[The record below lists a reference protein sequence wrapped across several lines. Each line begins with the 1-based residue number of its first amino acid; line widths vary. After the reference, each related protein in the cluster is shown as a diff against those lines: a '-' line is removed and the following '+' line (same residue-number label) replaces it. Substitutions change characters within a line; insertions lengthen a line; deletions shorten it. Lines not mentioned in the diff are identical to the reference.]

1 MEINTNYYLLVEH
14 RNAMA
19 SCSRLWIPITLSL
32 LMVLLPQN
40 PYVSNGGQNE
50 IEIIADQEIDFSPP
64 SLNISSQYYPE
75 TFVDDASFFN
85 SVRAESITAGN
96 QNSCVV
102 YDDQSMSCTGYNYYG
117 VLGVGYQSPSPYYE
131 TEHVKVNFPEGV
143 KIVKAESGISSTCA
157 IDTEGILWCWGH
169 NTYGQTGSGST
180 ETYLDSPERVLIDSN
195 ETIVDVALGYQYKC
209 ALTVSQQIY
218 CWGNNNYGQ
227 LHFSSSD
234 FSEKTMPT
242 KIDIPN
248 GINPV
253 SISSKQSHT
262 CILNDNGATYCW
274 GYNNYG
280 QLGDGTTINRDKM
293 VQVLLPFSD
302 SAVSVKVGNSHSCAL
317 LASGDLKCWGY
328 NNYAQI
334 GTKSNTPALYLYP
347 TSVIDLPIEPIDF
360 DLGQSYTCALLKTQT
375 ILCWGLGNFGQLGDG
390 TASWTAA
397 APNHH
402 SVNLNYN
409 SNEFYNSVSIELGDQ
424 TTCSIFESGR
434 VGCWGYNALGNFGDG
449 TVSNRPGP
457 SLNKITIGEKSTP
470 LLFPQSETLRK
481 SPYVDGMNF
490 SVSISPPLPN
500 GFVLDSTTGAIS
512 HDGTGSLSTT
522 YHNLTFIAGNDQV
535 ILPITIVVKNSL
547 PYPGRIAS
555 YLGGISLSADNSVS
569 DITSLSSTKNHACIN
584 QKSGQM
590 LCWGDGLNGKLGTAS
605 ASDESTPVPTSSSN
619 AYNEIK
625 DTYSVVTATSH
636 TCSLTNS
643 GKVYCWGEGDD
654 SRLGQGSTTDSNAP
668 IKVLFPE
675 HRAVEMIATHDA
687 HNCAIVDDGN
697 VYCWGKNTD
706 GQIGEGNQSTWFG
719 NPTKVTGLGDS
730 MASAISVGDGFSC
743 AVLDNGSTYCWGKN
757 NLGQLGDGTNTDS
770 TQPGMPT
777 MMPWS
782 NSAVTISSGKSHS
795 CAILVN
801 GQVACWGWNS
811 YGQLGDNTLVDR
823 STPVI
828 AQLPSSKD
836 AVMIDVGA
844 SHTCAVM
851 NDGSMYCWGLNANG
865 QLADGTTAFKKVPTQ
880 SQLPLGKSAVI
891 VSAGESHTCVLTN
904 DSAVYCVGSNSEG
917 QLGDSTTIDRT
928 SLVEVAWNQNNSIS
942 TAYYSSGYSIDQQ
955 LLVSGWGDF
964 NFSSSQL
971 PTGFTLDNQ
980 LGIIEYDGAQTL
992 GQNIISVSVTNGIS
1006 SKSVSFTVEVF
1017 EFDNREG
1024 QINSFAYTA
1033 GFGSTS
1039 TNENALSINA
1049 GYLYGCLQTP
1059 DFRMK
1064 CWGYNAHGQIGRGN
1078 VATGT
1083 SPEYVSNTNMKSTKS
1098 MDVEA
1103 YNSCSI
1109 DNENQLWCWGYNNLG
1124 QIGDGTVTSRSIPT
1138 RVSGF
1143 SEGILQV
1150 STGSSHTCALTVQRD
1165 AYCWGENSYGQS
1177 SSSSAT
1183 TQSLPNLINGLGSSM
1198 PKMVSAGKDM
1208 SCVLLENGTIGCFGR
1223 ADLGQMGDGSTTQ
1236 THNDIRWPILPLG
1249 RTAISL
1255 DLGAQHA
1262 CAILDDFSLYCWGG
1276 NNYGQVGNG
1285 STTDVSIPTRILDSS
1300 YQVVGVTAGSVDGAN
1315 YDATCAWL
1323 RNGSALCWGYNGQG
1337 QLGLG
1342 NNTDAHS
1349 PEWVMS
1355 HLLSPELK
1363 IVYINTGGYITCAQY
1378 DNGAVSCWGYA
1389 TSYYALGD
1397 GTQTSRNRPSTFV
1410 SPSTEYSGSQPL
1422 QTNIN
1427 FVEGYPQDKM
1437 LQIRGWNSNVSFT
1450 GSLPQGLTFNS
1461 TSNVLSYDGSIIAPG
1476 TFNLHVTDSF
1486 GNNTISIGYNIVE
1499 INQIEGRINYP
1510 WLINASASTSYSNPQ
1525 ISTISSEGGH
1535 TCMTNSLN
1543 KVSCWGLGT
1552 SGQLG
1557 SGATTYNYPKDSLNG
1572 YVYEDF
1578 NFTSVSTG
1586 ETHTCALD
1594 EEKELLCWG
1603 SNTQLR
1609 LGHTAGVAY
1618 YPHRYTGNSEVY
1630 DQPLAT
1636 ISAGGAHTC
1645 AIRMDASTWCWG
1657 LGNYGQIGDGIIYA
1671 SGTTPKQVQFENNL
1685 TAISISA
1692 GNSHTCAIMS
1702 DDSMY
1707 CWGFNDRGQL
1717 GIGNNTNQLLPTK
1730 VLLPA
1735 GRTALAISLG
1745 YTQTCAI
1752 LDDYSINCWGNNGA
1766 GQIGDG
1772 TTADRNSP
1780 SSVILSGI
1788 NDPIQIAVGFEST
1801 CALFDD
1807 GSIQCWGNNNYGQLG
1822 IGSTTQSNSPQTL
1835 NSISHLEATSI
1846 QVGTYFACALFHDGA
1861 PRCWGYGT
1869 SGQLGA
1875 GSNVNSNSPQLV
1887 KGYEEGMNEAYRFIQ
1902 GTEISIPIHVAGWDY
1917 TSSISGNLPSG
1928 IEWNNITNS
1937 LELNY
1942 LLPIGNHSASITFLA
1957 GTHSTTIIV
1966 DFEIIE
1972 RIDQWSDRISSHT
1985 HGMAIVDDMES
1996 HIPVDL
2002 DLGGS
2007 HSCYISSNNFNY
2019 CQGDNAQGQLG
2030 DNSVTTRVTPSK
2042 IKYFEQPL
2050 KSISTGALHTCGI
2063 DYDGSLYCWGQNS
2076 NGQVGIGTT
2085 TAKYTDRQ
2093 EVTVEANGLEH
2104 NRALQVSANGGH
2116 TCALFDDLEL
2126 YCWGYNNYGQLG
2138 IDSVTQQTRPQ
2149 IVNMPDNQRVT
2160 DISNGQAHTCAIVNN
2175 GSVYCW
2181 GFNGYG
2187 QLGDNTTTNSHVPVY
2202 TQLPQG
2208 RTALAI
2214 SSGSHYS
2221 CAILDNNS
2229 IYCWGYNNN
2238 GQLGVGS
2245 TISSSLP
2252 VFSDMPTGSVPVQ
2265 LSLGTDFTCAV
2276 LINGSAYC
2284 WGYNAQN
2291 QVEGPVDNVQPTY
2304 VTYPIYLN
2312 LKTNY
2317 KIVSLSSGS
2326 THACA
2331 IIENGEITCWGS
2343 TSGGRNI
2350 ILNERS
2356 NPGQLQYV
2364 ISEESSKRAYPIGWG
2379 ISSYSISN
2387 LPSGISYNES
2397 ILEISSDA
2405 SQSGIFNWNVI
2416 TLDGFNQGSIS
2427 YQGMNI
2433 DRKQGAK
2440 PAWTNSI
2447 SYVDSDSELPMVAVD
2462 ANYQHACGIKQ
2473 GGEIFCWGYNTDGQL
2488 GDGTLTRRLRPTA
2501 VRFDGETPIVKQVS
2515 TGFSNTCIVTE
2526 NNRVMCWGDGS
2537 QGQIGICSHSNDA
2550 SLFDEIRPQEVLLPW
2565 SSNATM
2571 VTTAKQFACALMD
2584 DGSVKCWGRNNY
2596 GQLGS
2601 GSTSP
2606 SYSGLPLEVK
2616 LPIGRF
2622 ALSIDSFEDHSC
2634 AVLDDGNMYCWG
2646 YKKYGN
2652 MGTGDLPT
2660 STAAHT
2666 STPVPVHLPG
2676 GKRVSLMA
2684 VGDAHSCAVMTDDT
2698 LWCWGRNYYGEI
2710 GDGAI
2715 SSNSQA
2721 RTIPSQVDVQHY
2733 SPIVALS
2740 AGYGSTCSLHDD
2752 GALNCWGR
2760 NNYGQVG
2767 DGLSNDQSSPTTIH
2781 LEGGN
2786 DATWITLGLYFAC
2799 ASASDGSAQCWGNN
2813 DAGRLGDGSTEQR
2826 SSAGRIDMDLPS
2838 TAFILTYIEGEIT
2851 QNQNYVA
2858 GWNYTFSVSPPLPLG
2873 FELDLSTGT
2882 ISSTGNS
2889 TFGVT
2894 RHNISAIAG
2903 PYTATVEV
2911 TLAVIRDTD
2920 GDGIPDSED
2929 YDDDDDGNLDSL
2941 DNCPSQAGTSLL
2953 GGYIGCP
2960 DSDGD
2965 GWADLIDPFDE
2976 DITQWKDTDGDGYGD
2991 NPIGTT
2997 PDIWILDPSQ
3007 WFDGDGDGFGDNEFG
3022 TKGDSCPTIEGYSVM
3037 DRYGCLDSD
3046 SDGWSDFGDPFP
3058 LNTSQWIDRDGDGW
3072 GDNQSEGAERIDLF
3086 PADGT
3091 QWADS
3096 DGDGHGDNKYGTE
3109 GDWFPNNPDRWADT
3123 DRDGTAD
3130 EDDAFVNDATQSA
3143 DRDGDLYGDDPL
3155 GNRADEF
3162 PDDPTEWKDTDGDG
3176 IGNNADAFP
3185 FDPTQTTDDDG
3196 DGYGDNPLGSGADLF
3211 PDNPTQWKD
3220 SDSDGLGDNLTGTDA
3235 DPYLND
3241 FDNDGYN
3248 DSIDVL
3254 PSFYSPGDLDNDGKL
3269 DENDWA
3275 PADYREWADFDGDGK
3290 GDNEDPDDDNDGYAD
3305 TDEIRQKT
3313 NPYDSGDVP
3322 VESFEIVIWG
3332 NVGLGAWDIIG
3343 MFGGIPLFAWLMFG
3357 FVTRNKRCG
3366 KYEHMLNEA
3375 LSRGELEQVALKWEY
3390 SLMLRLLGP
3399 HQGIR
3404 LERLRAELDDYFEKH
3419 ETSFE
3424 YAGEDQ
3430 TKLVEKAIPEIDQT
3444 IKPETVVATT
3454 PISVVEATPIQQQ
3467 TGSPQPVVQNSP
3479 KAPSPSTPG
3488 TVVTDGYEWL
3498 TENEQNYYRLENTNG
3513 EWIVWEG

>member
-1 MEINTNYYLLVEH
+1 
-14 RNAMA
+14 MA
-19 SCSRLWIPITLSL
+19 SCTRLWIPIILSL
-32 LMVLLPQN
+32 LMVLLSQN
-40 PYVSNGGQNE
+40 PYASYRGQNE
-50 IEIIADQEIDFSPP
+50 IEIIGDQEIDFSSS

-85 SVRAESITAGN
+85 SVRAESIAVGMY
-96 QNSCVV
+96 NSCIV
-102 YDDQSMSCTGYNYYG
+102 YDDQSMSCAGYNLYG
-117 VLGVGYQSPSPYYE
+117 ELGIGYQTPAPYYE
-131 TEHVKVNFPEGV
+131 TEHIKVNFPEGV
-143 KIVKAESGISSTCA
+143 KIAKAASGYSSNCA
-157 IDTEGILWCWGH
+157 IDTEGMLWCWGH
-169 NTYGQTGSGST
+169 NTYGQAGSGST
-180 ETYLDSPERVLIDSN
+180 ETYLDSPARALIDSN

-209 ALTVSQQIY
+209 ALTLSQQIY

-234 FSEKTMPT
+234 VSEKTVPT

-280 QLGDGTTINRDKM
+280 QLGDGTTTNRDKM

-302 SAVSVKVGNSHSCAL
+302 SAISVKVGVGHSCAL
-317 LASGDLKCWGY
+317 LTSGDLKCWGS
-328 NNYAQI
+328 NNFAQI
-334 GTKSNTPALYLYP
+334 GTKSNVPATYLYP

-360 DLGQSYTCALLKTQT
+360 DLGQYHTCALLKTQT
-375 ILCWGLGNFGQLGDG
+375 VICWGYNVQGQLGDG
-390 TASWTAA
+390 TTSWTAA

-409 SNEFYNSVSIELGDQ
+409 SNEFYNSVSIELGFL

-434 VGCWGYNALGNFGDG
+434 VGCWGHNALGNFGDG
-449 TVSNRPGP
+449 TASNRPGP
-457 SLNKITIGEKSTP
+457 SLNKITIGEESTS
-470 LLFPQSETLRK
+470 LLFPQSKSLRK

-490 SVSISPPLPN
+490 SVSISPQLPS

-512 HDGTGSLSTT
+512 HDGTGNLTTT

-535 ILPITIVVKNSL
+535 ISPITIVVKNSL

-555 YLGGISLSADNSVS
+555 YLGGVILSADNSIS
-569 DITSLSSTKNHACIN
+569 DITSLSSTKDHACIN
-584 QKSGQM
+584 QKSGKI
-590 LCWGDGLNGKLGTAS
+590 LCWGDGLNGKLGTGS
-605 ASDESTPVPTSSSN
+605 TSDESTPVPTSSSN

-654 SRLGQGSTTDSNAP
+654 SRLGQGSTADSNSP
-668 IKVLFPE
+668 VKVSFSE

-687 HNCAIVDDGN
+687 HNCAIVDDGT
-697 VYCWGKNTD
+697 VHCWGKNAD
-706 GQIGEGNQSTWFG
+706 GQIGEGSQSTWFG
-719 NPTKVTGLGDS
+719 NPTKVIGLGDS

-777 MMPWS
+777 IMPWTT
-782 NSAVTISSGKSHS
+782 SAVTISSGKSHS

-811 YGQLGDNTLVDR
+811 YGQLGDDTLVDR

-836 AVMIDVGA
+836 AVMIDVGI

-851 NDGSMYCWGLNANG
+851 DDGSMYCWGLNANG
-865 QLADGTTAFKKVPTQ
+865 QLGDGTTAFKKVPTQ
-880 SQLPLGKSAVI
+880 SQLPPGKSAVI
-891 VSAGESHTCVLTN
+891 ISAGESHTCVLAN

-917 QLGDSTTIDRT
+917 QLGDSTTIGRT

-942 TAYYSSGYSIDQQ
+942 NVYYSSGYSANHQ
-955 LLVSGWGDF
+955 LLVSGWGSF

-980 LGIIEYDGAQTL
+980 LGIIEYDGIQNL
-992 GQNIISVSVTNGIS
+992 GQNTISVSVTNGTS
-1006 SKSVSFTVEVF
+1006 SKSVSLSIGVF
-1017 EFDNREG
+1017 EFNKLEG
-1024 QINSFAYTA
+1024 RIDSFAIDA
-1033 GFGSTS
+1033 GFGSIDS
-1039 TNENALSINA
+1039 KDAISINA
-1049 GYLYGCLQTP
+1049 GYEHSCLVT
-1059 DFRMK
+1059 DEYRMK
-1064 CWGYNAHGQIGRGN
+1064 CWGINTQGEAGVGHGST
-1078 VATGT
+1078 VT
-1083 SPEYVSNTNMKSTKS
+1083 SPTYVNDNNMKSTKS
-1098 MDVEA
+1098 MDVGT
-1103 YNSCSI
+1103 YHVCSI
-1109 DNENQLWCWGYNNLG
+1109 DNESQLWCWGYNAQG
-1124 QIGDGTVTSRSIPT
+1124 QLGDGTVSLKNTPN
-1138 RVSGF
+1138 RVSELSQGV
-1143 SEGILQV
+1143 LQV
-1150 STGSSHTCALTVQRD
+1150 STSAYHTCALTIDLKV
-1165 AYCWGENSYGQS
+1165 YCWGYNNYGQS
-1177 SSSSAT
+1177 GSSVT
-1183 TQSLPNLINGLGSSM
+1183 TNQLLPNQITGLGNSR
-1198 PKMVSAGKDM
+1198 PTMVSTGRDM
-1208 SCVLLENGTIGCFGR
+1208 ACILLENGTIGCIGS
-1223 ADLGQMGDGSTTQ
+1223 AGLGQMGDGSINE
-1236 THNDIRWPILPLG
+1236 THNSIRWPILPQG
-1249 RTAISL
+1249 RTVISL
-1255 DLGAQHA
+1255 DVGWNHA
-1262 CAILDDFSLYCWGG
+1262 CAILDDFSLYCWGE
-1276 NNYGQVGNG
+1276 NNVGQIGNG
-1285 STTDVSIPTRILDSS
+1285 STTNVLTPTKIIDSS
-1300 YQVVGVTAGSVDGAN
+1300 YQVVGVTASDGG
-1315 YDATCAWL
+1315 TCAWL
-1323 RNGSALCWGYNGQG
+1323 RNGSALCWGYNGYG
-1337 QLGLG
+1337 QLGNG
-1342 NNTDAHS
+1342 NSTAMLT
-1349 PEWVMS
+1349 PVWVKEHILNS
-1355 HLLSPELK
+1355 EIK
-1363 IVYINTGGYITCAQY
+1363 IIYIDKSYHQTCAQY
-1378 DNGAVSCWGYA
+1378 DNGALSCWGKG
-1389 TSYYALGD
+1389 TTYYGLGD
-1397 GTQTSRNRPSTFV
+1397 ISQTSRNRPSTFV
-1410 SPSTEYSGSQPL
+1410 SPATENSGTETL
-1422 QTNIN
+1422 QNSVN
-1427 FVEGYPQDKM
+1427 FVEGYTQQKS
-1437 LQIRGWNSNVSFT
+1437 LQFRGWNANVLFSGT
-1450 GSLPQGLTFNS
+1450 LPSGLTFNS
-1461 TSNVLSYDGSIIAPG
+1461 TSNVMSYDGSTFAPG
-1476 TFNLHVTDSF
+1476 SFNLQVFDDF
-1486 GNNTISIGYNIVE
+1486 GSNNISIQYSVIK
-1499 INQIEGRINYP
+1499 IISQEGRIVEP
-1510 WLINASASTSYSNPQ
+1510 WLVNGSASSSYAKSQ
-1525 ISTISSEGGH
+1525 ISTISSEGSH
-1535 TCMTNSLN
+1535 NCMINSLN
-1543 KVSCWGLGT
+1543 ELTCWGLGT

-1557 SGATTYNYPKDSLNG
+1557 SGASNYNYPKEINNAYGYADLN
-1572 YVYEDF
+1572 F
-1578 NFTSVSTG
+1578 STISTG
-1586 ETHTCALD
+1586 GTHTCALD
-1594 EEKELLCWG
+1594 DDNKLLCWG
-1603 SNTQLR
+1603 SRVNYR
-1609 LGHTAGVAY
+1609 LGDNGASSHVS
-1618 YPHRYTGNSEVY
+1618 YPTRYTGTSEIY
-1630 DQPLAT
+1630 DRPLAA
-1636 ISAGGAHTC
+1636 ISAGGTHTC
-1645 AIRMDASTWCWG
+1645 TIRMDTSTWCWG
-1657 LGNYGQIGDGIIYA
+1657 LGNYGQIGDGTIYGG
-1671 SGTTPKQVQFENNL
+1671 GTMPKQVQFENNL
-1685 TAISISA
+1685 TVISIST
-1692 GNSHTCAIMS
+1692 GYFHTCAIMS
-1702 DDSMY
+1702 DDSIY
-1707 CWGFNDRGQL
+1707 CWGFNDQGQL
-1717 GIGNNTNQLLPTK
+1717 GIGNNTNQPLPTK

-1745 YTQTCAI
+1745 FAQTCAI
-1752 LDDYSINCWGNNGA
+1752 LDDYSINCWGNNDN

-1772 TTADRNSP
+1772 TTDDRNSP
-1780 SSVILSGI
+1780 SAVILSGI
-1788 NDPIQIAVGFEST
+1788 NDPIQIAVGYDST

-1822 IGSTTQSNSPQTL
+1822 IGSTTQSESPKTL

-1846 QVGTYFACALFHDGA
+1846 QVGNFFACALFHDGA
-1861 PRCWGYGT
+1861 PRCWGLGA
-1869 SGQLGA
+1869 SGQLGT
-1875 GSNVNSNSPQLV
+1875 GLNGNSNSPQLV
-1887 KGYEEGMNEAYRFIQ
+1887 KGYKEGMNEAYRFIQ

-1917 TSSISGNLPSG
+1917 TSNISGNLSAG

-1942 LLPIGNHSASITFLA
+1942 LLPIGNHSASITFST
-1957 GTHSTTIIV
+1957 GIYSTTVTV

-1972 RIDQWSDRISSHT
+1972 RIDQWSDRVASHT
-1985 HGMAIVDDMES
+1985 HGMAIVDDIES

-2007 HSCYISSNNFNY
+2007 HSCYISLNNFNY
-2019 CQGDNAQGQLG
+2019 CQGDNTYGQQG
-2030 DNSVTTRVTPSK
+2030 DNTVTARSTPNK
-2042 IKYFEQPL
+2042 ILLFEKPL
-2050 KSISTGALHTCGI
+2050 TSISTGSQHTCGI
-2063 DYDGSLYCWGQNS
+2063 DYDGSLYCWGYNAL
-2076 NGQVGIGTT
+2076 GGVGVGTT
-2085 TAKYTDRQ
+2085 TATYTGRQ
-2093 EVTVEANGLEH
+2093 EVTVEANGLEN
-2104 NRALQVSANGGH
+2104 NRALQVSVGTYH
-2116 TCALFDDLEL
+2116 TCSIFDDLQL

-2138 IDSVTQQTRPQ
+2138 IDSVTQQNRPQ

-2160 DISNGQAHTCAIVNN
+2160 DISNGQGHTCAIVNN

-2181 GFNGYG
+2181 GYNYYG
-2187 QLGDNTTTNSHVPVY
+2187 QLGDNTTANSQVPVY

-2214 SSGSHYS
+2214 SLGQHHS

-2229 IYCWGYNNN
+2229 IYCWGYNNF
-2238 GQLGVGS
+2238 GQLGVDA
-2245 TISSSLP
+2245 TSSSPLP
-2252 VFSDMPTGSVPVQ
+2252 AFVNMPIGSVPVQ
-2265 LSLGTDFTCAV
+2265 LSLGLDFTCTV
-2276 LINGSAYC
+2276 LNNGSAYC

-2291 QVEGPVDNVQPTY
+2291 QVEGPVDNAQPNNLIS
-2304 VTYPIYLN
+2304 PLYLN

-2317 KIVSLSSGS
+2317 KIISISSGAA
-2326 THACA
+2326 HACA
-2331 IIENGEITCWGS
+2331 IIENGEITCWGQNS
-2343 TSGGRNI
+2343 YGVRLV
-2350 ILNERS
+2350 LNEGN
-2356 NPGQLQYV
+2356 NPDQLRYV
-2364 ISEESSKRAYPIGWG
+2364 ISEESSKRAYPMGWG
-2379 ISSYSISN
+2379 INSYSISN

-2397 ILEISSDA
+2397 ILEISSNA
-2405 SQSGIFNWNVI
+2405 SQSGIFDWNII
-2416 TLDGFNQGSIS
+2416 TLDGFNQGSII
-2427 YQGMNI
+2427 YQGVNI

-2447 SYVDSDSELPMVAVD
+2447 SYTDSDSELPMMFVD

-2473 GGEIFCWGYNTDGQL
+2473 GGGLFCWGLNEQGQL
-2488 GDGTLTRRLRPTA
+2488 GDGTLTRRLRPTV
-2501 VRFDGETPIVKQVS
+2501 VRFDGDAPIVKQVS
-2515 TGFSNTCIVTE
+2515 TGYSNTCIVTE

-2537 QGQIGICSHSNDA
+2537 QGQIGIGSHSSDA
-2550 SLFDEIRPQEVLLPW
+2550 YLFDEVRPQEVLLPW

-2584 DGSVKCWGRNNY
+2584 DGSVMCWGRNNY

-2606 SYSGLPLEVK
+2606 AFSGLPLEVK
-2616 LPIGRF
+2616 LPLGRF
-2622 ALSIDSFEDHSC
+2622 ALSIDAFEDHSC

-2660 STAAHT
+2660 STAAYT
-2666 STPVPVHLPG
+2666 PTPVSVHLPG

-2710 GDGAI
+2710 GDGSI
-2715 SSNSQA
+2715 SSSSQT

-2752 GALNCWGR
+2752 GTLNCWGR

-2786 DATWITLGLYFAC
+2786 DATWITLGRYFAC
-2799 ASASDGSAQCWGNN
+2799 ASASDGSAQCWGDN
-2813 DAGRLGDGSTEQR
+2813 DYGKLGDGGTEQR

-2873 FELDLSTGT
+2873 FELDFSTGT

-2941 DNCPSQAGTSLL
+2941 DNCPSQAGTSSL

-2965 GWADLIDPFDE
+2965 GWADLIDPFDD

-2991 NPIGTT
+2991 NPIGTA

-3022 TKGDSCPTIEGYSVM
+3022 TKGDSCPTIEGYSII

-3072 GDNQSEGAERIDLF
+3072 GDNQSEGAELIDLF

-3091 QWADS
+3091 QWADF

-3123 DRDGTAD
+3123 DRDGTSD
-3130 EDDAFVNDATQSA
+3130 EDDAFVNDATQST

-3185 FDPTQTTDDDG
+3185 FDPTQTTDGDG

-3248 DSIDVL
+3248 DSIDIL

-3313 NPYDSGDVP
+3313 NPYDSNDVP

-3343 MFGGIPLFAWLMFG
+3343 MFGGIPVFVWLMFG
-3357 FVTRNKRCG
+3357 FVTRNHRCG

-3375 LSRGELEQVALKWEY
+3375 LSRDELEQVALRWEY

-3430 TKLVEKAIPEIDQT
+3430 TQLVEKAIPEIRQT
-3444 IKPETVVATT
+3444 IESESTVAMP
-3454 PISVVEATPIQQQ
+3454 PISVAEATPIQQQ
-3467 TGSPQPVVQNSP
+3467 AVSPQPIVQNSP
-3479 KAPSPSTPG
+3479 KAPSSSTPG
-3488 TVVTDGYEWL
+3488 TVVNDGYEWL

-3513 EWIVWEG
+3513 EWTPWEG